1 MIDVA
6 IAKLSTQRSAM
17 SLASHIE
24 IVLMARTVYPLP
36 TGSVLKRSWLN
47 KANQRGQIL

>member
-24 IVLMARTVYPLP
+24 IVLMALYIPSLV
-36 TGSVLKRSWLN
+36 GSVLKRSWLN